1 MILYGVLQRL
11 LRETLLK
18 KGSPSNSLPK
28 TFALNFQPDIS
39 LTKIFAVYFISAKGY
54 IRLKIWSKKS
64 LERGCGGRTFP
75 QKGLPPINRRR
86 ASV

>member
-1 MILYGVLQRL
+1 

-39 LTKIFAVYFISAKGY
+39 LTKNNLLLILVAKGY

-75 QKGLPPINRRR
+75 QKGLPPISAYNT
-86 ASV
+86 SIG